1 MSIGKGQVIRVLR
14 WGLVVAGGALAVGS
28 IARALT
34 SGPGTLPRQ
43 GDVVKAERVIPP
55 LRPGADPKVEV
66 PEGDLVAGN
75 GLVETL
81 GQEVKV
87 AAQVPGVVAS
97 VLVKEGQRIE
107 AGTVLLELASE
118 AEKAALTTAET
129 AIAQAH
135 ADLAKTQAGPRPEEI
150 EAADR
155 EASAAKARAELSA
168 GVLARLEPLG
178 KSGAATGDE
187 VERAR
192 LAAAADLEAAKAA
205 AARAEVVRKG
215 PRAEDIAAA
224 RARVASATAQRD
236 EAKLRLERLT
246 VKAPSAGEVLQVKY
260 RVGEYY
266 QPAAVEPLVV
276 LGDTAR
282 LRVRMD
288 LDERD
293 VARIAVGASAFVT
306 ADGFPGRRFA
316 GKVAELGRRMG
327 RKNVRSDD
335 PIERIDT
342 KILEVVIDLDDAKDL
357 VPGLRVLAYATA
369 QKS

>member
-1 MSIGKGQVIRVLR
+1 MSAGKGKLSRMVR
-14 WGLVVAGGALAVGS
+14 WGLVAAGGALAVGS

-55 LRPGADPKVEV
+55 QRPGADPKVEV

-75 GLVETL
+75 GVVETL

-87 AAQVPGVVAS
+87 AAQVPGVVANI
-97 VLVKEGQRIE
+97 LVKEGQRVE
-107 AGTVLLELASE
+107 ASAVLLELDHE
-118 AEKAALTTAET
+118 PEKAALATAE
-129 AIAQAH
+129 ASIAQAQ
-135 ADLAKTQAGPRPEEI
+135 ADLAKVQAGARPEEI
-150 EAADR
+150 ESAER
-155 EASAAKARAELSA
+155 EAAAAKARAELSA

-192 LAAAADLEAAKAA
+192 LAAAADQEAAQAAKA
-205 AARAEVVRKG
+205 RAELVRKG
-215 PRAEDIAAA
+215 PRHEDVAVA
-224 RARVASATAQRD
+224 RARVAAAMAQRD
-236 EAKLRLERLT
+236 EATIRLARFS
-246 VKAPSAGEVLQVKY
+246 VKAPLAGEILQVKY

-266 QPAAVEPLVV
+266 QPAGPEPLLV
-276 LGDTAR
+276 LGDTTK

-293 VARIAVGASAFVT
+293 VARIAVGASAFAT

-316 GKVAELGRRMG
+316 GRVAELGRRMG

-357 VPGLRVLAYATA
+357 VPGLRVIAYASA
-369 QKS
+369 KKE